1 MNEELATHISL
12 LAAPIFAALIATSPP
27 ESVNDE
33 AYRAVATIGAIRM
46 ARELWEATLAT

>member
-1 MNEELATHISL
+1 MNDELATHISL

-27 ESVNDE
+27 ETVNDE
-33 AYRAVATIGAIRM
+33 AWRAMARIGAISM